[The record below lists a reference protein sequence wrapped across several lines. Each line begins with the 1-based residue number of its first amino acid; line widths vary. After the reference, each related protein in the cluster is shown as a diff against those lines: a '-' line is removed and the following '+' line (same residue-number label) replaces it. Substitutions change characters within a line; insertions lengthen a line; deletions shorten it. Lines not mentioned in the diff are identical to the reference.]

1 MSHLRKQIIG
11 SYYHQQE
18 NKFTNLSYIY
28 TMKYIAMKVNYIEL
42 YSLTWINHV
51 SLLIK
56 IKTIMFLTLI
66 WWSSESL
73 LVQIFLLFPSFLLS
87 PYGISTTHICH
98 IILGYSIFFSFQY
111 FFSLPFHSGSFYG
124 DILNSEI
131 ISSAMSNKPIKG
143 TVHL

>member
-66 WWSSESL
+66 W
-73 LVQIFLLFPSFLLS
+73 
-87 PYGISTTHICH
+87 
-98 IILGYSIFFSFQY
+98 
-111 FFSLPFHSGSFYG
+111 
-124 DILNSEI
+124 
-131 ISSAMSNKPIKG
+131 
-143 TVHL
+143 